1 MIELTEKQEAVLKY
15 MEDNQSVVCP
25 TYREIAEEFDI
36 SAKGAYDHVEALIKK
51 GFIKK
56 IGNKFSS
63 KTAIV
68 KEESNE

>member
-1 MIELTEKQEAVLKY
+1 MKDLTEKQEAVLRY
-15 MEDNQSVVCP
+15 MKENQTVVCP

-36 SAKGAYDHVEALIKK
+36 RVKGAYDHVEALIKK

-56 IGNKFSS
+56 IGNKNSS

-68 KEESNE
+68 